1 MSHESTHP
9 YCPQCQAPL
18 SEDAPQGL
26 CPACLMAMASLPT
39 DQDTMPLGPGDLP
52 ELADIAAAFPDLEIV
67 EKIGRGGM
75 GVVFKARQPRLD
87 RTVALK
93 VLPKALAATPGFAER
108 FTREGRVLARLNHPS
123 IVAVHDFGESGGYC
137 YLIME
142 YVDGVNLRQ
151 AMKTGRFTPEQAL
164 KVVPDICTA
173 LQAAHEQG
181 VLHRD
186 IKPENIL
193 LDSKGRVKIAD
204 FGIAKLMDDRAAERL
219 LTQSGARLGTAPYM
233 APEQLEQ
240 PSTVDHRADI
250 YSLGVVLYELLTGE
264 LPLGRFAAPSEKVSV
279 SSGVD
284 AVVMRA
290 LEKER
295 GRRQQ
300 SAGEMKTQIEGAAT
314 EPHAFWNQRGWNGE
328 SFEYKSKRMV
338 WGLPLVH
345 VVRGRDPV
353 TGSPREAHG
362 FFAFG
367 DRARGIFA
375 CGGIARGW
383 VACGGLAFGGIVL
396 GGVGI
401 GLISISG
408 LALALL
414 FGMGGFSVGFMSLGG
429 VALGWHASGGVAI
442 GWHALGGL
450 VFAHQGAG
458 GNVHATV
465 VATKLSDMPA
475 LTRWLSQATP
485 YSVFLGLIWV
495 PLTLLMILVPWW
507 ARRQAEIEA
516 RGQTAATSI
525 SGWDT
530 HPHRVFWLIAALDF
544 VLAMGGLALVLWLR
558 SLPDPKS
565 LIFIPM
571 IFSGTG
577 LVMFAASLP
586 LWLRLVPINPLYGV
600 RLPATLKSS
609 KRWYDVNAYAG
620 KQLFLWSLAI
630 IGAGVAGFFELPR
643 HQESYSWAAVTLT
656 LVAVASV
663 VVSTLWW
670 MYRHPADGSKVRSSR
685 LIHWGAQAV
694 IAIVIALF
702 VRSFIVAAYK
712 VDGGAETG
720 IMRGSHWLVS
730 RLDTGFAPGDAI
742 VYEHDSHQHWLAR
755 VVNREEK
762 GLMARRGG
770 VDGEFLIP
778 WDKVLGRLLFSHF
791 TPNVAETGLTSN
803 TPTSATRKEPFSDMV
818 PAPATEKALK
828 RLPELL
834 FMRMAPN
841 DQPWME
847 GLHDPRGKPIEITD
861 ELRKVLA
868 RTTSG
873 ASSHDKDECWLI
885 LWFRHPDFDTTTT
898 LSARLVDK
906 EGKPV
911 STSGALARN
920 QSWQPWDLQG
930 DRIESIV
937 ISAGPRNSLPTHAQI
952 EVSYSLGPWDETSLM
967 DKDPSH
973 SIATTD
979 WIKGG
984 VGAAEDGNAFV
995 SWLRRSP
1002 ERQVQCVAHLKKGGA
1017 RLGNVGVTSSDKD
1030 IMDQCRFRVKL
1041 GEVDH
1046 FEMRV
1051 REIRKTTYA
1060 DVVLPPLQVPVVH
1073 VFYAPRS
1080 GDVPW
1085 TQGMTLADVLKQAGF
1100 SEWKM
1105 PAFLGHRRD
1114 GRGMDVQVNEKT
1126 LANETRPG
1134 DTIILPFTGKP
1145 ASTTPQPQV
1154 RRRDL
1159 PPP

>member
-1 MSHESTHP
+1 MSHQPTHP
-9 YCPQCQAPL
+9 QCPQCQAPL

-39 DQDTMPLGPGDLP
+39 DQDTLPLGPGDLP
-52 ELADIAAAFPDLEIV
+52 ELADIAAAFPDLQIV
-67 EKIGRGGM
+67 EKIGQGGM

-87 RTVALK
+87 RMVALK
-93 VLPKALAATPGFAER
+93 VLPKALAATPGFASR
-108 FTREGRVLARLNHPS
+108 FTREGRVLARLSHPS

-151 AMKTGRFTPEQAL
+151 AMKAGRFTPDQAL

-204 FGIAKLMDDRAAERL
+204 FGIAKLVDDRAAEML

-233 APEQLEQ
+233 APEQIEQ
-240 PSTVDHRADI
+240 PSSVDHRADI

-264 LPLGRFAAPSEKVSV
+264 LPLGRFAAPSEKVQV
-279 SSGVD
+279 SNGVD

-295 GRRQQ
+295 DRRQQ

-314 EPHAFWNQRGWNGE
+314 QPYEFWKQQGWNWE
-328 SFEYKSKRMV
+328 SFEYKSKRTL

-345 VVRGRDPV
+345 VAHGRDPA
-353 TGSPREAHG
+353 TGRPREAHG

-383 VACGGLAFGGIVL
+383 VACGGFAFGGIAL

-414 FGMGGFSVGFMSLGG
+414 FAMGGLSVGFMSLGG

-442 GWHALGGL
+442 GWHALGGI
-450 VFAHQGAG
+450 VFAHQGG
-458 GNVHATV
+458 GGSVHASM
-465 VATKLSDMPA
+465 VAKELEELPL
-475 LTRWLSQATP
+475 LTRVLSQATP
-485 YSVFLGLIWV
+485 YSFLLGLVWV

-507 ARRQAEIEA
+507 ARRQLELEA
-516 RGQTAATSI
+516 RGDSAEASV
-525 SGWDT
+525 SGWET

-544 VLAMGGLALVLWLR
+544 VLALGALALVLWLR
-558 SLPDPKS
+558 SLPDAKNM
-565 LIFIPM
+565 LLIPM
-571 IFSGTG
+571 VFSGVG

-586 LWLRLVPINPLYGV
+586 LWLRLVPTNPFYGV
-600 RLPATLKSS
+600 RLPGTMKSS
-609 KRWYDVNAYAG
+609 KRWYDVNAHAG
-620 KQLFLWSLAI
+620 KQLFFWSLAI
-630 IGAGVAGFFELPR
+630 IGAGIAGFFQLPR
-643 HQESYSWAAVTLT
+643 HQDSYSWAAVTLT

-663 VVSTLWW
+663 VISTLWW
-670 MYRHPADGSKVRSSR
+670 MHRNPADGSKVRSSR
-685 LIHWGAQAV
+685 LIRWGGQIV
-694 IAIVIALF
+694 VAIVIALF
-702 VRSFIVAAYK
+702 VRSFIIEAYK
-712 VDGGAETG
+712 IAGGAETG
-720 IMRGSHWLVS
+720 ITKGSHWMAS
-730 RLDTGFAPGDAI
+730 RLDTGFSPGDVI
-742 VYEHDSHQHWLAR
+742 VYEHDSHHRWLAR
-755 VVNREEK
+755 VVKREEN
-762 GLMARRGG
+762 GLLAKRGG

-778 WDKVLGRLLFSHF
+778 WEKVLGKLLFSHF
-791 TPNVAETGLTSN
+791 TPAIVEKGLTG
-803 TPTSATRKEPFSDMV
+803 SATTPPKEPFSDMV
-818 PAPATEKALK
+818 PAPATAKALK
-828 RLPELL
+828 QVPELL

-847 GLHDPRGKPIEITD
+847 GLHDPTGKPVEITD
-861 ELRKVLA
+861 KLRKVLE
-868 RTTSG
+868 RTTSR

-885 LWFRHPDFDTTTT
+885 VWLRHPDFDNATT
-898 LSARLVDK
+898 LSVRLVDK

-911 STSGALARN
+911 STSGTLARN
-920 QSWQPWDLQG
+920 QSWQPWDLPG

-937 ISAGPRNSLPTHAQI
+937 ISAGTRSALPTHAQF
-952 EVSYSLGPWDETSLM
+952 EVSYSLGPWDESSDM

-984 VGAAEDGNAFV
+984 VGESEDGNAFV

-1002 ERQVQCVAHLKKGGA
+1002 DRQVQCVAHLKKGGA
-1017 RLGNVGVTSSDKD
+1017 RLGNVSVTSSDKD

-1041 GEVDH
+1041 DEIDH

-1051 REIRKTTYA
+1051 RGIRKTTYG
-1060 DVVLPPLQVPVVH
+1060 DVTLPPLQVPVVH

-1085 TQGMTLADVLKQAGF
+1085 TKGMTLADVLKQSGY

-1126 LANETRPG
+1126 LTNEMRPG
-1134 DTIILPFTGKP
+1134 DTIILPYSGKP
-1145 ASTTPQPQV
+1145 VITSPQPPV
-1154 RRRDL
+1154 SRRVL
-1159 PPP
+1159 SPP